1 LGEGLSR
8 RTFLAGAGFLP
19 LAVALG
25 PDLLVR
31 ALATAA
37 AESWQFFDDHEAAVV
52 REATARLIPGPTDDP
67 TELGH
72 PGAREAGVVGYI
84 DILLASFSTSATPP
98 IHAGGPFSNRAD
110 PSQHNDMTTF
120 VPLTRMQEQ
129 VWRTRI
135 TQLQQTYRE
144 GVKVLDGLAGGDFA
158 AAPAPAQDAAL
169 MQDAAVAF
177 RDVLF
182 THAIEGTYSVP
193 EYGGNAGLVG
203 WQEIR
208 FAGDRQPLGWS
219 DDKVSQS
226 DGPDPAIVDGVVQ
239 SVIQLLGATGSGA

>member
-1 LGEGLSR
+1 M
-8 RTFLAGAGFLP
+8 AGAGLLP

-25 PDLLVR
+25 PDLLIR
-31 ALATAA
+31 ALAASA
-37 AESWQFFDDHEAAVV
+37 AESWQFFTEHEAIVV

-84 DILLASFSTSATPP
+84 DILLAAFLNSNVTPP
-98 IHAGGPFSNRAD
+98 IHAGGPFSNRPD
-110 PSQHNDMTTF
+110 PTLPDDMATF
-120 VPLTRMQEQ
+120 VPLTRMQAKAWSQRVNE
-129 VWRTRI
+129 
-135 TQLQQTYRE
+135 LQQTYHA
-144 GVKVLDGLAGGDFA
+144 GVVLLDNLAGGDFA
-158 AAPAPAQDAAL
+158 GASGPEQDGVL
-169 MQDAAVAF
+169 MQEEAAAF

-208 FAGDRQPLGWS
+208 FAGDRQPVGWS

-226 DGPDPAIVDGVVQ
+226 DGPDPAVVEGVVQ
-239 SVIQLLGATGSGA
+239 SVVQLLGATSGG

>member
-1 LGEGLSR
+1 M
-8 RTFLAGAGFLP
+8 AGAGLLP

-25 PDLLVR
+25 PDLLIR
-31 ALATAA
+31 AWAA
-37 AESWQFFDDHEAAVV
+37 AADESFRFFDAHQAAVV

-84 DILLASFSTSATPP
+84 DTLLAAFSFATPP
-98 IHAGGPFSNRAD
+98 IHAGGPFSNRPD
-110 PSQHNDMTTF
+110 PTKPNDMARF

-129 VWRTRI
+129 AWRKRVTE
-135 TQLQQTYRE
+135 LQQKYRE
-144 GVKVLDGLAGGDFA
+144 GVPLLDRLAGGDFA
-158 AAPAPAQDAAL
+158 GAPAPLQDAAL
-169 MQDAAVAF
+169 TQDEAVAF

-219 DDKVSQS
+219 DDEVSKS
-226 DGPDPAIVDGVVQ
+226 DGPDPVVVDGVVQ
-239 SVIQLLGATGSGA
+239 SVIQLLGATGGGE